1 MQGRHNNFN
10 QGLTKADYEFDARI
24 VIGGRIS
31 PLCGMKIWLPIDCH
45 EDAKVQI
52 YGSSNPPEEHLPLII
67 EGTEGEDRIFSEIDP
82 CFGLQIEACGI
93 NIHEVI
99 NKPDL
104 RVLGLS
110 VWVDHISSLKFIRER
125 VKSSQE
131 KLPSNEACSHICFY
145 LSDLNYGTPKAVPKM
160 DFLGNREAGLVHV
173 KEIKV
178 QSQNG
183 VVELALER
191 HWRWSSTT
199 LGRVMAGN
207 FPALVIKNPEL
218 FKWNQLDQ
226 ILHLGRDIC
235 LLLSLAARHLTVV
248 HVMNSGT
255 EIRRL
260 EEWFYPLN
268 RQRSTTEEEAL
279 GPLVDE
285 RYLEE
290 FFLCSSEKWLG
301 FTDAKKDAI
310 RLAVFSINPFV
321 NSSTES
327 RYLQR
332 FTALEGLANVLFP
345 ETRKQYRK
353 LEELNEAF
361 PKCVSG
367 LWPLIDK
374 EDDGLNIIRHRLA
387 HGDGMQGEFGEA
399 LVVADDHLQ
408 VWVERI
414 LLELL
419 GCGHLARLSDQ
430 LVRQVQVRAKDLPR
444 LRALVRKK

>member
-1 MQGRHNNFN
+1 MQVRHNNFD
-10 QGLTKADYEFDARI
+10 QGLTKPDYEFDARL
-24 VIGGRIS
+24 VIDGRIS
-31 PLCGMKIWLPIDCH
+31 ALCGIKLWLPIDCH
-45 EDAKVQI
+45 EDARVQI
-52 YGSSNPPEEHLPLII
+52 YGSSNPPKEHLPLII
-67 EGTEGEDRIFSEIDP
+67 DRTEGEDRIFSEIDP
-82 CFGLQIEACGI
+82 CFGFQIEACGI
-93 NIHEVI
+93 HVHEVK

-110 VWVDHISSLKFIRER
+110 VWVDHISSLKFKRER
-125 VKSSQE
+125 VESSQKE
-131 KLPSNEACSHICFY
+131 LTSNEACSHIWFY
-145 LSDLNYGTPKAVPKM
+145 LSELNYGTPKAVPKM

-178 QSQNG
+178 HSQNG
-183 VVELALER
+183 ILELALER

-207 FPALVIKNPEL
+207 FPALTIKNPEL

-226 ILHLGRDIC
+226 ILNFGRDIC

-248 HVMNSGT
+248 HVMNSAT
-255 EIRRL
+255 ENRSL

-268 RQRSTTEEEAL
+268 RQRSTTEEEAC

-285 RYLEE
+285 KYLEE
-290 FFLCSSEKWLG
+290 FFLCASEKWLD

-310 RLAVFSINPFV
+310 RLAVFSVNPFV
-321 NSSTES
+321 RSSTEAS
-327 RYLQR
+327 YLQK
-332 FTALEGLANVLFP
+332 FTALEGMANILFP
-345 ETRKQYRK
+345 EIRKQYRK
-353 LEELNEAF
+353 LEALAEAF
-361 PKCVSG
+361 PKRVLG

-399 LVVADDHLQ
+399 LLVADDHLQ
-408 VWVERI
+408 VWVERM

-419 GCGHLARLSDQ
+419 GCGHLAGFSDW
-430 LVRQVQVRAKDLPR
+430 LARQVQTHAKDLPR
-444 LRALVRKK
+444 LRALIRKK